1 LTQVAI
7 PATPVAPV
15 LPLRCTLV
23 SIPAMDFLQRNC
35 HVKKHYILIDF
46 ENVQPRAL
54 PVLGA
59 HDVKI
64 YVFVGASQ
72 ARLPFE
78 LVDALQALGDK
89 VSYVKA
95 SGHGPNALDFH
106 IAFYVGQ
113 LAAADPGACFHIV
126 SRDTGFDPLIR
137 HLNDR
142 NIAAQ
147 RENTLDDIPFLQ
159 NTSAATLDEKIQTI
173 LKNLAPR
180 GPSKPRKL
188 KTLTSTIVS
197 LFQNRLA
204 EGEAQKIIA
213 QMQKRKLI
221 VVEGDKITYTL
232 PGTSEHQHK

>member
-1 LTQVAI
+1 M
-7 PATPVAPV
+7 PATPVA
-15 LPLRCTLV
+15 LGLLLRCTFV
-23 SIPAMDFLQRNC
+23 SIPAVEYLQRDW

-54 PVLGA
+54 PALGA

-78 LVDALQALGDK
+78 LVDALQVLGDK

-113 LAAADPGACFHIV
+113 LAAADAGAHFHIV
-126 SRDTGFDPLIR
+126 SKDTGFDPLIR
-137 HLNDR
+137 HLHDR
-142 NIAAQ
+142 DISAQ
-147 RENTLDDIPFLQ
+147 RENSLDDIPFLQ
-159 NTSAATLDEKIQTI
+159 NISAATLDEKIQTI

-188 KTLTSTIVS
+188 KTLTSTIVA

-221 VVEGDKITYTL
+221 VVENDKITYAL
-232 PGTSEHQHK
+232 PGATTARPTPQ

>member
-1 LTQVAI
+1 
-7 PATPVAPV
+7 
-15 LPLRCTLV
+15 
-23 SIPAMDFLQRNC
+23 MEYLQRDC

-54 PVLGA
+54 PALGA

-78 LVDALQALGDK
+78 LVDALQVLGDK

-126 SRDTGFDPLIR
+126 SKDTGFDPLIR
-137 HLNDR
+137 HLHDR

-147 RENTLDDIPFLQ
+147 RENSLDDIPFLQ
-159 NTSAATLDEKIQTI
+159 NISAATLDEKIQTI

-213 QMQKRKLI
+213 QMRKRKLI
-221 VVEGDKITYTL
+221 VVENDKITYAL
-232 PGTSEHQHK
+232 PGATTARPTPQQI

>member
-1 LTQVAI
+1 M
-7 PATPVAPV
+7 PATPVA
-15 LPLRCTLV
+15 LGLLLRCTFV
-23 SIPAMDFLQRNC
+23 SIPAVEYLQRDW

-54 PVLGA
+54 PALGA

-78 LVDALQALGDK
+78 LVDALQVLGDK

-113 LAAADPGACFHIV
+113 LAAADAGAHFHIV
-126 SRDTGFDPLIR
+126 SKDTGFDPLIR
-137 HLNDR
+137 HLHDR
-142 NIAAQ
+142 EISAQ
-147 RENTLDDIPFLQ
+147 RENSLDDIPFLQ
-159 NTSAATLDEKIQTI
+159 NISAATLDEKIQTI

-188 KTLTSTIVS
+188 KTLTSTIVA

-221 VVEGDKITYTL
+221 VVENDKITYAL
-232 PGTSEHQHK
+232 PGATTARPTPQ